1 MLDINDFPEN
11 LVDYECVRIR
21 DTRTVWLNAASTES
35 LADVLDA
42 GAPAT
47 SFARYFSYVP
57 ESNRCFGEAELDPRD
72 RRVYRAE
79 RYGGRG
85 VGDNGGGGRAGNI
98 GQFQA
103 KGIGPNP
110 LARGSSTWHSYGSL
124 NLIDAAY
131 EAIYSTVLDGILPMG
146 CARIHGVIHTSRGG
160 ALQSLN
166 AATKDAELLPTSGA
180 IVVRERTLRP
190 AHFMHAEHFA
200 PPKEAGLMREPL
212 RIRAAHRRLKTRFE
226 SHNHF
231 IQYLGKF
238 ILSSAKQF
246 GFARAARIAHGGVT
260 PSNICLDGRWID
272 LTEARFLRGGKNFR
286 GLTTFYDEPQVIAEV
301 VTQLMYVF
309 GKSNVSRFNVE
320 PLLRYFQNTF
330 DSCFA
335 FYSLIVLGMP
345 DAHLSDVAESED
357 GKAFA
362 KAYASVVLQGKRP
375 VSDLPDR
382 LDPDDPVIAFMRLA
396 YLSLADVE
404 AALPQL
410 GAILRCPSADALP
423 VVTAFRN
430 VFRRA
435 IAPQD
440 CEVAPDAFRSQAIA
454 SAIKALRWACL
465 SSYFYRDR
473 IASHLYYVVDNKD
486 LAEVGAFIQE
496 CVDQSK
502 WIFATACGGD
512 VTILETAQVRIGFDQ
527 ARSVYTV
534 TAGGER
540 TFQRYEDCLAFIDA
554 THPDLRLSGAFDPFP
569 YLKGLAA
576 VLANLERM
584 PCTPA

>member
-1 MLDINDFPEN
+1 MLDINDFQEN
-11 LVDYECVRIR
+11 LVEYECVRIR
-21 DTRTVWLNAASTES
+21 DTRTVWLNAASMES
-35 LADVLDA
+35 LAEVLDA
-42 GAPAT
+42 GSPDT

-57 ESNRCFGEAELDPRD
+57 KFNRCFGETELDLND
-72 RRVYRAE
+72 RRIYHAE

-98 GQFQA
+98 GPFQA

-131 EAIYSTVLDGILPMG
+131 EAIYSTVLDGILPLG
-146 CARIHGVIHTSRGG
+146 CARIHGVIHTSRTG

-166 AATKDAELLPTSGA
+166 AATKNAELLPTSGA
-180 IVVRERTLRP
+180 LLVRERTLRP

-200 PPKEAGLMREPL
+200 PPKPAGLMREPQ
-212 RIRAAHRRLKTRFE
+212 RIRAVHRRLKTRFE

-231 IQYLGKF
+231 IQFLGKF

-272 LTEARFLRGGKNFR
+272 LTEGRFLSSGKNFR
-286 GLTTFYDEPQVIAEV
+286 GLTPFYDEPQVIAEV

-309 GKSNVSRFNVE
+309 GKSNVSRFNVD
-320 PLLRYFQNTF
+320 PLLRYFQSTF

-335 FYSLIVLGMP
+335 FYSLCILGLP
-345 DAHLSDVAESED
+345 EANLSDIAESED

-362 KAYASVVLQGKRP
+362 KAYSSVILQGKRP
-375 VSDLPDR
+375 VADLPDR
-382 LDPDDPVIAFMRLA
+382 LDPDDPVIAFMQLA
-396 YLSLADVE
+396 YLSLADIE
-404 AALPQL
+404 ASLSKL
-410 GAILRCPSADALP
+410 GAILRCPPADALP

-435 IAPQD
+435 IAPLD
-440 CEVAPDAFRSQAIA
+440 EEVALEAFRSQAIA
-454 SAIKALRWACL
+454 SAIKALRWAYL

-473 IASHLYYVVDNKD
+473 ITSHLYHVVDNKELSD
-486 LAEVGAFIQE
+486 LGAFIQK
-496 CVDQSK
+496 CVDQSR
-502 WIFATACGGD
+502 WIFATACSGD
-512 VTILETAQVRIGFDQ
+512 VAIVETVDVRVGFDQ

-534 TAGGER
+534 TAGSER
-540 TFQRYEDCLAFIDA
+540 TFQRYEDCLAFINA
-554 THPDLRLSGAFDPFP
+554 CHPDLRLSGAFDPFP
-569 YLKGLAA
+569 YLERLAA

-584 PCTPA
+584 PCIPA